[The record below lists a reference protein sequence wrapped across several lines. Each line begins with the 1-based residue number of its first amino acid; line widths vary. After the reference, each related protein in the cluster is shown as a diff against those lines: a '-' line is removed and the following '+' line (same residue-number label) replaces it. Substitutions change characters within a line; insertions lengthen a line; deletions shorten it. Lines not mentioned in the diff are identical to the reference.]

1 MKNEGKCSNERNK
14 EKCNGCGLCVTA
26 CHEGAIE
33 LVNGKAKLVR
43 EHFCDGLGDCL
54 PGCPTGA
61 ITFEKREAPAYDEAA
76 VKAAATAVKEIS
88 DMADGTLID
97 ELVIGGEKLMSAAS
111 VLSTTMNTFTS
122 LVNDVLNKAEEFLG
136 DGLKHVVEAFKS
148 IQYLS

>member
-1 MKNEGKCSNERNK
+1 MKIHMQDRASA
-14 EKCNGCGLCVTA
+14 EKWLADV
-26 CHEGAIE
+26 
-33 LVNGKAKLVR
+33 KALN
-43 EHFCDGLGDCL
+43 D
-54 PGCPTGA
+54 
-61 ITFEKREAPAYDEAA
+61 EAEAA

-148 IQYLS
+148 IK